1 MKTLKI
7 LFITI
12 IIAGF
17 FISCNDDFLTASST
31 NSRPYGSDPITEE
44 SVNGNLAA
52 AYHILLRDNYA
63 SGYNCT
69 VFTSDLRSDDVFKG
83 GGDAGDQQQFENLA
97 TFTCDPS
104 LNLGGFWELYYRGV
118 ARCNETVANADKFI
132 AASAGNIDLV
142 EQYREEAIFLRAYYM
157 YWIWLNW
164 GNVPYPKQLV
174 TQESNFT
181 AAQYTADEVYNRLM
195 EDVAE
200 CERIGKL
207 GLKSPEI
214 GRTNLAAIYMLKAAI
229 VMYQKDNSKYS
240 EVAENMADIIKN
252 GGYELM
258 DDFDR
263 MWLQEN
269 EFCKENIFESNMG
282 SGELDWG
289 NSAGDPYGMGTNLPC
304 YLSPRSLNDPSG
316 VFESGWC
323 FSPTRPYL
331 YKVIGDP
338 VASDGKEPIFEAND
352 VRREASVNY
361 WSFADGEYSPGY
373 QDTKGY
379 FLRKYSAR
387 VGYSVSGEKSL
398 NYCNNLRI
406 YRYAET
412 LLNYAELVGVLGA
425 SASGGVTAQ
434 SCLDLV
440 RIRAGVDPVSVSQD
454 NIEKERH
461 REFIGEGKRYWD
473 LVRWGKAAQ
482 TLSENFLQPSLS
494 GNGSESTFAWK
505 RTWTEKSKYL
515 PIPKEEVDA
524 RAGTAYEII
533 QNPY

>member
-12 IIAGF
+12 ITAGF
-17 FISCNDDFLTASST
+17 FSSCNDEFLTASST
-31 NSRPYGSDPITEE
+31 NSKPYGTEPITEE
-44 SVNGNLAA
+44 SVNENLAA

-63 SGYNCT
+63 SGYNST
-69 VFTSDLRSDDVFKG
+69 IFTSDLRSDDVFKG
-83 GGDAGDQQQFENLA
+83 GGDAADQQQFENLA

-118 ARCNETVANADKFI
+118 ARCNETIANADQFI
-132 AASAGNIDLV
+132 AAGTGNLDLV
-142 EQYREEAIFLRAYYM
+142 SQYKEEAIFLRAYYM

-174 TQESNFT
+174 TQETEFI
-181 AAQYTADEVYNRLM
+181 AVQYTADEVYNHLM
-195 EDVAE
+195 EDIAE

-214 GRTNLAAIYMLKAAI
+214 GRTNLAAVYMLKAAI
-229 VMYQKDNSKYS
+229 VMYQKDNSKYN
-240 EVAENMADIIKN
+240 EVAANMAAIIKSED
-252 GGYELM
+252 YDLM
-258 DDFDR
+258 NNFDE

-282 SGELDWG
+282 SGELDWSG
-289 NSAGDPYGMGTNLPC
+289 SAGNPYGMGTNLPC

-316 VFESGWC
+316 VFEGGWC
-323 FSPTRPYL
+323 FAPVRPYL
-331 YKVIGDP
+331 YKLTGDA
-338 VASDGKEPIFEAND
+338 VDSDGKQPIFEAND
-352 VRREASVNY
+352 VRREASINH
-361 WSFADGEYSPGY
+361 WSFAAGEYSPGY
-373 QDTKGY
+373 QDTRGY
-379 FLRKYSAR
+379 FLRKYAAR
-387 VGYSVSGEKSL
+387 KGYSVSGEITL
-398 NYCNNLRI
+398 NYCNNVRI

-425 SASGGVTAQ
+425 GASGGVTAQ
-434 SCLDLV
+434 SCLDKV
-440 RIRAGVDPVSVSQD
+440 RSRAGVGSVPVNQD

-482 TLSENFLQPSLS
+482 TLTEDFLQPSLS
-494 GNGSESTFAWK
+494 GSGSESTFRWK
-505 RTWTEKSKYL
+505 RTWTEKNKYL

-524 RAGTAYEII
+524 RLGTAYEII
-533 QNPY
+533 QNLY